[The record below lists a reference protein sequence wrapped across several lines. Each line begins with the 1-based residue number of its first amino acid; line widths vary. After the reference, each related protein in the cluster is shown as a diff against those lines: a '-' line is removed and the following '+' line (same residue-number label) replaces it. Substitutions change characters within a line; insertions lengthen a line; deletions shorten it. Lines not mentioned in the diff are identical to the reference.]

1 MKKIVKI
8 ITPIAA
14 VLAAALLFTTCKQFL
29 ADPEEFLSYW
39 AAEVVPESFSF
50 NPASKKSSDGTECI
64 TSASDVTLTL
74 NLRNPKS
81 FSLVMPTSSAN
92 AGSVINFPGLNQQ
105 PVLGTDYTLQQTS
118 GSRLKLLYKK
128 NFLEKHEQKDR
139 NIGVEIT
146 LTGEDGRKFSERFSL
161 GLNVNTA
168 PSLEY
173 KGIGKKAV
181 DGEQYYVLILK
192 AKDMDKP
199 LPPPPSSD
207 YLHGD
212 IKRLRVTKE
221 GGTAADYE
229 IESINFSAKKFN
241 WKPGSPLLD
250 GAVPLAAGDLEG
262 QPQALPPTTDGWL
275 IYYKTDVKV
284 KAAAKSYTF
293 SLIDDKG
300 VSSDPVQVS
309 TAKVK
314 AKDVKLYTTNNS
326 EITNS
331 SDPNNPNAISVGPNY
346 TNVTLKAKTETAG
359 ATITGKVEK
368 QDGIK
373 WTLVT
378 NINSNDQNSVDIA
391 LPAPDMDQTVFYKIT
406 VKASGKGFIDS
417 AEKNFYFKVTK
428 TGTLTVNADDPNVWG
443 ILKTK
448 AEDPAGPA
456 EIIIN
461 GEIKAT
467 NAAGNFGE
475 ITISRNITI
484 KGKTNKASDKLNA
497 NKTEDGKTA
506 HRIFKVESTGA
517 LTLENLTLKG
527 GYAPVSG
534 AGGGAICA
542 EGALTMKKCKV
553 TENIAEH
560 GNGGGIYAGGA
571 LTMTEC
577 EVTYNTV
584 DSNALGGGGIYIH
597 TIAPPTPTSVRT
609 MENCTVSYNTA
620 IKGNGGGIYT
630 ADKLTITG
638 GSLENNT
645 VGNTSGGNG
654 GGIYVEG
661 STLTVKNN
669 CSITGNK
676 AISNGNGGGISVAGN
691 TTHNGVLNLFKCT
704 LTGNKTE
711 HGSGGG
717 ISVVKSHLTMENCTL
732 TGNDGGNNGSGGGVY
747 VGDSGTFTIKDKSC
761 ITPSTGPDK
770 DKKGKNDVYLE
781 NSKKINIEGVLDPD
795 GGIAARITPASY
807 GNNVQVLDGA
817 ITGGSTPNQ
826 NYTKFTVTP
835 GGIPQNNWK
844 VNNQGKL
851 EKELGGGSSGTTIT
865 IKNTDPNPWKKLK
878 EAVASADADST
889 IIIVGEIKATSTG
902 SGPNANW
909 GEITISKNLTIQG
922 KNGANEDILNAN
934 KTEDGKTAHR
944 IFVVKNGAKLTL
956 KGLTLK
962 GGIAPS
968 GAGGG
973 GIFIEDGG
981 TVELENCTIEDCETG
996 SGSDGG
1002 AISISGTANLTG
1014 CTIKTCTAKRN
1025 GGGVYV
1031 GKNGTFTMNNCTL
1044 TGNKANANGGGVY
1057 VGSNAKKFT
1066 MKGTSCITPSTG
1078 TDEDKKGKNDVFLT
1092 GGKMITIDGELTHTG
1107 IVARITVGTTDYSSG
1122 TKVLDGAITE
1132 GTAPNQNY
1140 TKFKVTPKDGG
1151 GWKVNN
1157 QGKLEEK

>member
-1 MKKIVKI
+1 
-8 ITPIAA
+8 
-14 VLAAALLFTTCKQFL
+14 
-29 ADPEEFLSYW
+29 
-39 AAEVVPESFSF
+39 
-50 NPASKKSSDGTECI
+50 
-64 TSASDVTLTL
+64 
-74 NLRNPKS
+74 
-81 FSLVMPTSSAN
+81 
-92 AGSVINFPGLNQQ
+92 
-105 PVLGTDYTLQQTS
+105 
-118 GSRLKLLYKK
+118 
-128 NFLEKHEQKDR
+128 
-139 NIGVEIT
+139 
-146 LTGEDGRKFSERFSL
+146 
-161 GLNVNTA
+161 
-168 PSLEY
+168 
-173 KGIGKKAV
+173 
-181 DGEQYYVLILK
+181 
-192 AKDMDKP
+192 MD
-199 LPPPPSSD
+199 D
-207 YLHGD
+207 
-212 IKRLRVTKE
+212 
-221 GGTAADYE
+221 
-229 IESINFSAKKFN
+229 
-241 WKPGSPLLD
+241 
-250 GAVPLAAGDLEG
+250 AVPLAAGDLEG

-284 KAAAKSYTF
+284 KAAAKSFTF

-300 VSSDPVQVS
+300 VSSDPVPVS

-314 AKDVKLYTTNNS
+314 AKDVKLYTIGNT
-326 EITNS
+326 EITNNTQ
-331 SDPNNPNAISVGPNY
+331 DNPGAIAAGLNDD
-346 TNVTLKAKTETAG
+346 NVILKAKTETAG
-359 ATITGKVEK
+359 AKITGKVKKKEN
-368 QDGIK
+368 GGK
-373 WTLVT
+373 WTLAKDVNSST
-378 NINSNDQNSVDIA
+378 NEVAIE
-391 LPAPDMDQTVFYKIT
+391 LTAPEPDKEVLYKISLT
-406 VKASGKGFIDS
+406 AGGAGFAPGTQKD
-417 AEKNFYFKVTK
+417 FYVKVTK
-428 TGTLTVNADDPNVWG
+428 TATLTVDASKPNAWG
-443 ILKTK
+443 KLKAA
-448 AEDPAGPA
+448 AENPTGPA

-461 GEIKAT
+461 GEITAT

-484 KGKTNKASDKLNA
+484 KGKTGANKDILNA
-497 NKTEDGKTA
+497 NRGSGSTA
-506 HRIFKVESTGA
+506 PTQKHRIFKVESTGE

-676 AISNGNGGGISVAGN
+676 AISSGNGGGISVAGN

-732 TGNDGGNNGSGGGVY
+732 TDNDGENNGNGGGVY

-761 ITPSTGPDK
+761 ITPSAAYD
-770 DKKGKNDVYLE
+770 KGKNDVFLAGS
-781 NSKKINIEGVLDPD
+781 SKITIDDVLDPD
-795 GGIAARITPASY
+795 GGIAARITPSTY
-807 GNNVQVLDGA
+807 GDGVKVLDE
-817 ITGGSTPNQ
+817 TTPGLLNSEHG
-826 NYTKFTVTP
+826 KFTVTP
-835 GGIPQNNWK
+835 GGIPQKEWEVDND
-844 VNNQGKL
+844 GKL
-851 EKELGGGSSGTTIT
+851 KMKQGGGSSGATIDAESET
-865 IKNTDPNPWKKLK
+865 NPNTLWKKLK
-878 EAVASADADST
+878 DAVKNAQAGNVITIRGTINAT
-889 IIIVGEIKATSTG
+889 KYGTGEHKNFGEIIIDK
-902 SGPNANW
+902 N
-909 GEITISKNLTIQG
+909 ITIEGTTNQTS
-922 KNGANEDILNAN
+922 DILNAN

-1066 MKGTSCITPSTG
+1066 MKGSSCITPSTAP
-1078 TDEDKKGKNDVFLT
+1078 DKGKNDVFLT
-1092 GGKMITIDGELTHTG
+1092 VDKKINLIDTLTG
-1107 IVARITVGTTDYSSG
+1107 ASPVARITVGTAQYNTN
-1122 TKVLDGAITE
+1122 TKVLDGDITK
-1132 GTAPNQNY
+1132 GAPPNQNY
-1140 TKFKVTPKDGG
+1140 TKFTVTPKSGG
-1151 GWKVNN
+1151 GWKVDHT
-1157 QGKLEEK
+1157 GHLYEG